1 MNFSENLIKLR
12 RKKGLS
18 QEELG
23 NELNVARQTI
33 SKWELGE
40 TTPDMNKLIEL
51 SNLFEISID
60 ELVGNKNYKYNK
72 KLRQY
77 IRFDYVYQSKK
88 NINGIPL
95 VSIDIGKG
103 KRTAKGI
110 IAIGN
115 KAIGLIAIGGLALGI
130 FSFGGLALGI
140 FSLAAL
146 AISLLLAVGGLALGG
161 VAIGGLALGVL
172 AIGGLALGIYSLGG
186 LALAKDIACGGY
198 ANGHIAIGQVV
209 HGTKEI
215 VIDNVTSKTPAEIR
229 KTILYEFP
237 NIWTIIVWFFS
248 NTF

>member
-60 ELVGNKNYKYNK
+60 ELVGNNNYNYNK
-72 KLRQY
+72 KLRPY
-77 IRFDYVYQSKK
+77 IRLDYVYQSKK

-103 KRTAKGI
+103 KRTARGI

-115 KAIGLIAIGGLALGI
+115 KAIGLVAIGGLALGI
-130 FSFGGLALGI
+130 FSF
-140 FSLAAL
+140 
-146 AISLLLAVGGLALGG
+146 
-161 VAIGGLALGVL
+161 
-172 AIGGLALGIYSLGG
+172 GGLALGIYSLGG

-209 HGTKEI
+209 HGSKEI
-215 VIDNVTSKTPAEIR
+215 VIDNVTSKTSSEIK
-229 KTILYEFP
+229 KTILDEFP

-248 NTF
+248 NIF